1 MVKIHKG
8 IKINSIKIEKG
19 IVHIYSEEGDELKV
33 TRAQRNEIADY
44 QSPEFISRVSKAFN
58 NDKIIADKF
67 TYEVNGKAVN
77 VNR

>member
-1 MVKIHKG
+1 MVKVHKG
-8 IKINSIKIEKG
+8 IKISSIKIEKG

-58 NDKIIADKF
+58 NDKILADKF
-67 TYEVNGKAVN
+67 KYEVDGKTVN

>member
-1 MVKIHKG
+1 MVKVHKG
-8 IKINSIKIEKG
+8 VRISSIKIEKG
-19 IVHIYSEEGDELKV
+19 IVHIYSEGDELKV

-58 NDKIIADKF
+58 NDKILADNF